1 MIMALLALLLLAIIG
16 SAFMLMNTSENAA
29 NGNYKESQKAYFASR
44 AGLENVR
51 ALLIENA
58 ALHNLADGLA
68 MPTTAGP
75 NGVIY
80 AINPTNGE
88 AVDPK
93 GNPYLDTELCHERFV
108 NMVAGGLSAG
118 TVGAPCGTGGPS
130 ELPTGNYYQTAAVT
144 AGSTVVLTANE
155 MPHSN
160 TAGALPFKW
169 VRITNKQNQM
179 GLLNGQL
186 VDNGKGPDKQVCW
199 DGKQEWVVPGPPG
212 VPADCPSMTSANADT
227 MKPVWLLTSLAITP
241 SGSRRITQMEVA
253 FSPPIKVNA
262 TVSTLAP
269 ITLRGNLQVDGTDAC
284 TCLKP
289 NTPLPGMPP
298 KSCKSYNAIYDG
310 TRFPNPG
317 ILPNGIPP
325 QSLTGVNGITGM
337 TVYNSL
343 GQVTTQGATAQG
355 PWPYDIPKLV
365 DEFKTGA
372 LNATQQPW
380 NYNCSQPT
388 STSFGS
394 CSGGSGQTFGTYP
407 TGTLPAAQGGGPD
420 PTTGNPAVVY
430 VPGSVR
436 LTGNTTGD
444 GILIVDGD
452 LDIHGGLDFY
462 GLILVTGSI
471 TFTGGGSQA
480 VNLYGAV
487 LGGQDVNATDAI
499 GGSFNFHYD
508 SCALRQF
515 QVPGPPRLLATHEVI
530 Y

>member
-16 SAFMLMNTSENAA
+16 SAFMMMNTSENAA
-29 NGNYKESQKAYFASR
+29 NSNYKDSQTAYFASR

-51 ALLIENA
+51 ALLVENKN
-58 ALHNLADGLA
+58 LMNLANGLV
-68 MPTTAGP
+68 MPTTASP

-93 GNPYLDTELCHERFV
+93 GNPYLDTELCHEQFV
-108 NMVAGGLSAG
+108 NMVAGGLSPG
-118 TVGAPCGTGGPS
+118 TVGAPCGTGGPA
-130 ELPTGNYYQTAAVT
+130 ELPAGNYYQTAAVT
-144 AGSTVVLTANE
+144 AGSTVVLTQNE
-155 MPHSN
+155 MPNSN

-186 VDNGKGPDKQVCW
+186 VDNTQTAGQQVCW
-199 DGKQEWVVPGPPG
+199 DGKQEYVTAPGN
-212 VPADCPSMTSANADT
+212 CPNIGSVNADT

-241 SGSRRITQMEVA
+241 SGSRRMTQMEVA

-262 TVSTLAP
+262 TVSTKAP
-269 ITLRGNLQVDGTDAC
+269 ITLRGNLQVDGTDNC

-289 NTPLPGMPP
+289 LTPKPGMPP
-298 KSCKSYNAIYDG
+298 QSCISKNAIQNG
-310 TRFPNPG
+310 TPFPGVG
-317 ILPNGIPP
+317 IVQNGGP
-325 QSLTGVNGITGM
+325 SETLTGINGTTGL
-337 TVYNSL
+337 TVYNPL
-343 GQVTTQGATAQG
+343 GQIVTPGATVQG

-365 DEFKTGA
+365 DEFKVGA
-372 LNATQQPW
+372 QSAALPPW
-380 NYNCSQPT
+380 NFACSPAT
-388 STSFGS
+388 STSFGQ
-394 CSGGSGQTFGTYP
+394 CGGGQGQPFGTYP
-407 TGTLPAAQGGGPD
+407 TGTIPAAQGGGPD
-420 PTTGNPAVVY
+420 PTTGTPAIVY

-452 LDIHGGLDFY
+452 LDVHGGLAFY
-462 GLILVTGSI
+462 GLILVKGSI
-471 TFTGGGSQA
+471 TFTGGGSEP
-480 VNLYGAV
+480 VNLYGAI
-487 LGGQDVNATDAI
+487 LGGQDVLATDAI

-515 QVPGPPRLLATHEVI
+515 QVPGPPQLLATHEVI

>member
-16 SAFMLMNTSENAA
+16 SAFMMMNTSENAA
-29 NGNYKESQKAYFASR
+29 NSNYKDSQTAYFASR

-51 ALLIENA
+51 ALLVENA
-58 ALHNLADGLA
+58 ALHNLANGLV
-68 MPTTAGP
+68 MPTTAGG
-75 NGVIY
+75 GVIY
-80 AINPTNGE
+80 AMNPTSGE
-88 AVDPK
+88 AVDPTA
-93 GNPYLDTELCHERFV
+93 NPYLDTELCHELF
-108 NMVAGGLSAG
+108 GGLGLSAG
-118 TVGAPCGTGGPS
+118 TVGAPCGTGGQP
-130 ELPTGNYYQTAAVT
+130 ELPTGNYYQTASVT
-144 AGSTVVLTANE
+144 AGSNIVLAANE
-155 MPHSN
+155 MPNSN
-160 TAGALPFKW
+160 TASALPFKW

-186 VDNGKGPDKQVCW
+186 EDTTQGAGQQVCW
-199 DGKQEWVVPGPPG
+199 DGKQEYVSPLLPGF
-212 VPADCPSMTSANADT
+212 PATCANISSANADT

-298 KSCKSYNAIYDG
+298 QSCKSYNSIYDG
-310 TRFPNPG
+310 TPFPNPG
-317 ILPNGIPP
+317 ILPNGIPA
-325 QSLTGVNGITGM
+325 QSLTGVNGVTGM
-337 TVYNSL
+337 TVYNSF
-343 GQVTTQGATAQG
+343 GQVTSQGATAQG

-372 LNATQQPW
+372 QNASGPPW
-380 NYNCSQPT
+380 NFACSAAT
-388 STSFGS
+388 STNFGS
-394 CSGGSGQTFGTYP
+394 CNGGSGQNFGTYP

-420 PTTGNPAVVY
+420 PSTGNPAIVY

-436 LTGNTTGD
+436 LTGNTTGN
-444 GILIVDGD
+444 GILIVNGD